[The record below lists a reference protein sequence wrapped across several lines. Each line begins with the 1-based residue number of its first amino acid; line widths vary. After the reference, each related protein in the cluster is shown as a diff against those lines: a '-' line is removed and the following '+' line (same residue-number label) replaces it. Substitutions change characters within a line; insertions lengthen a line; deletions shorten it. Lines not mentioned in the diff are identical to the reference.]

1 MAGKLK
7 VKLVRSMIGC
17 PQDQR
22 QTARSLG
29 LTRMQKTVT
38 HDDTPQIRGMIFKI
52 KHLVSVEEAP
62 PSGT

>member
-7 VKLVRSMIGC
+7 IKLVRSLIGC

-29 LTRMQKTVT
+29 LGRMHKTVI
-38 HDDTPQIRGMIFKI
+38 HDDSPQIRGMVFKI
-52 KHLVSVEEAP
+52 KHLVAVESE
-62 PSGT
+62 